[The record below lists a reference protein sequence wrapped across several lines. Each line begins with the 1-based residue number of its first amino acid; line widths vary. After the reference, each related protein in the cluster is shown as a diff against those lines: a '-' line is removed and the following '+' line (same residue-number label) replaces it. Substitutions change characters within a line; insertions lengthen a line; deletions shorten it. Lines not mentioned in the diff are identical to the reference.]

1 MQSHDDGSHSPKGK
15 EQTACMH
22 CVRQWLWLQASLWQ
36 TGVPWGKGCRCELPQ
51 CWTRCQLCTFPP
63 QQMRWW
69 STGSLSQ
76 STATAKPTRRKTIW
90 IHHINT
96 RVCTKFRKAGKV
108 LQVWRAFSGSGS
120 IEKWMNPSWAWEKY
134 GKWTRDIWVLKKYGK
149 NGLHPFG
156 SGKKKNEKVD

>member
-1 MQSHDDGSHSPKGK
+1 MQSHDDGLHSPKGK

-22 CVRQWLWLQASLWQ
+22 YVRQWLWLQASLWQ
-36 TGVPWGKGCRCELPQ
+36 TVVPWGKGCRCELPQ

-76 STATAKPTRRKTIW
+76 STATAKPTRCKTIW

-96 RVCTKFRKAGKV
+96 RVCTKFWKAGKFRKFEGPF
-108 LQVWRAFSGSGS
+108 LCLEALKSGWIPAGP
-120 IEKWMNPSWAWEKY
+120 EKSME
-134 GKWTRDIWVLKKYGK
+134 
-149 NGLHPFG
+149 NGLGTSEYWKSMEKMDYTHLG
-156 SGKKKNEKVD
+156 LVKRMKKMD